1 MDRNLLKPLIAVVA
15 AAAGLGIWQFA
26 RASSPPAPPVAQVT
40 QTDGGA
46 MPADHAS
53 HHMATA
59 GSANIYTGTLPYM
72 GDMTNSANMSDMT
85 NSANMSD
92 MMKSGDMSAMMKS
105 GDMKAMMKSGDMK
118 AMMKS
123 DDMKAMMK
131 SGDMGAMM
139 DSADMGAA
147 DKQECLDAAG
157 NAGAM
162 QAHMARMSQKPG
174 HMQPDSEPAK

>member
-105 GDMKAMMKSGDMK
+105 GDMKAMMKAMNDKMAGMTMTRNHDVDFAQMMRIHHQGAIDMAEMELKNCKDASMRKMAKEVIK
-118 AMMKS
+118 AQK
-123 DDMKAMMK
+123 KEI
-131 SGDMGAMM
+131 
-139 DSADMGAA
+139 AA
-147 DKQECLDAAG
+147 IDRFLV
-157 NAGAM
+157 
-162 QAHMARMSQKPG
+162 
-174 HMQPDSEPAK
+174 

>member
-72 GDMTNSANMSDMT
+72 GDMTNSANMSDM
-85 NSANMSD
+85 
-92 MMKSGDMSAMMKS
+92 MKSGDMS
-105 GDMKAMMKSGDMK
+105 AMMKSGDMK

-131 SGDMGAMM
+131 SGDMSAMM
-139 DSADMGAA
+139 DSADMSAA

>member
-72 GDMTNSANMSDMT
+72 GDMTNSANMSDM
-85 NSANMSD
+85 
-92 MMKSGDMSAMMKS
+92 MKSGDMS
-105 GDMKAMMKSGDMK
+105 AMMKSGDMK

-139 DSADMGAA
+139 DSADMGVMMKSGDMSAMMDSADMSAA